1 MDVDRIISAIPGRTE
16 AERDRMR
23 INAERCIADGPEKM
37 REAAVQVIE
46 ALDQQKL
53 DEADAFANRIT
64 NMGPKDRLT
73 AAFAAMPP
81 TKMETKLL
89 AALLGHPQSTAQE
102 LSVLCGWQGRIWQ
115 KRLETMYAKRGAY
128 FAPTAPGAEPQEVS
142 GFELLAEQ
150 NAEDERF
157 TMKPEAVEVLAALKI
172 KASASK
178 AA

>member
-37 REAAVQVIE
+37 RDAAEKVIE

-53 DEADAFANRIT
+53 DEADAFADRIN
-64 NMGPKDRLT
+64 NMGPKDRLI

-89 AALLGHPQSTAQE
+89 AALLNKPQSTAQE
-102 LSVLCGWQGRIWQ
+102 LSVICGWQGRIWQ

-128 FAPTAPGAEPQEVS
+128 FSPAEPGAAAQEVS
-142 GFELLAEQ
+142 GFELLAEKGE
-150 NAEDERF
+150 EDERF
-157 TMKPEAVEVLAALKI
+157 TMKPEAVEVLATLKI
-172 KASASK
+172 KASVTK